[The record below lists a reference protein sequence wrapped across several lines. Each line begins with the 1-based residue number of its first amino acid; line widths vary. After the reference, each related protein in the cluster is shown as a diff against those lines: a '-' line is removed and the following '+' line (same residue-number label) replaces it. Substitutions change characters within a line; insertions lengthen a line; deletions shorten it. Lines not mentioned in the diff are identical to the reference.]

1 MAIGLSVDY
10 CVHIAHAFSEVHSHA
25 VAAAAPGERV
35 STIDSAAYALTTMG
49 ASVIK
54 GGFTTILGIFVIAF
68 ASSVVFRTFFTLIC
82 FTVILG
88 LLHGMCLMPVLLA
101 YGSIAACAGHCAK
114 RPPADAAEVEGSGTG
129 SKMSAYAS

>member
-10 CVHIAHAFSEVHSHA
+10 CVHIAHAFSEVHTHA
-25 VAAAAPGERV
+25 LAGAEPGERV
-35 STIDSAAYALTTMG
+35 STVDSAIYALTTMG

-54 GGFTTILGIFVIAF
+54 GGFTTILGVFVIAF

-101 YGSIAACAGHCAK
+101 YGSVAACGGCCAR
-114 RPPADAAEVEGSGTG
+114 RPYADATAGGSA
-129 SKMSAYAS
+129 SKSTATV